1 MNSFFLKSKSC
12 CFAVFEFSLILCIR
26 IQFSFVLPDFSLKYL
41 RKAVVNEDTQGNV
54 NQLQAEVKKLKEQ
67 LAQLT
72 SVPSMRDI
80 SVAQGTSWGGGR
92 TSCS

>member
-1 MNSFFLKSKSC
+1 M
-12 CFAVFEFSLILCIR
+12 
-26 IQFSFVLPDFSLKYL
+26 
-41 RKAVVNEDTQGNV
+41 VNEDTQGNV

-80 SVAQGTSWGGGR
+80 SVAQGMSWGGGR